1 MSSDSRVNLSR
12 RAVLAASVGLLG
24 ALAGCQVRPLY
35 GEALGTRKMMAS
47 IGFSP
52 ATDRV
57 GQEVRNRLIF
67 LAAGG
72 QGEPAHPEYLVTL
85 VVHTDTT
92 EVLINESTDR
102 ATAGRVT
109 VSADYTLK
117 KASDLSVMRIAHRQ
131 AVALVDFPT
140 QEFAKLRAVRDAE
153 NRAARELAELI
164 SADLASLLVRK

>member
-12 RAVLAASVGLLG
+12 RAVLAVSVGLLG
-24 ALAGCQVRPLY
+24 ALAGCQVKPLY
-35 GEALGTRKMMAS
+35 GEASGTRKLMAS
-47 IGFSP
+47 IAFSP

-57 GQEVRNRLIF
+57 GQEVRNQLIF

-72 QGEPAHPEYLVTL
+72 RGEPAHPDYIVNL
-85 VVHTDTT
+85 VVHSESTD
-92 EVLINESTDR
+92 VLINNSTDR

-117 KASDLSVMRIAHRQ
+117 KASDGSVLRIAHRQ

-153 NRAARELAELI
+153 NRGARELAELI
-164 SADLASLLVRK
+164 SADLASILAH